1 MGTTVTTS
9 LTKVHVREP
18 LTNSQNLSYIG
29 ELYIGSGTPQKV
41 RAIFDT
47 GSANPWILAK
57 QGTLDM
63 DPGLEVYYFD
73 PELSDTF
80 FEPPDSEK

>member
-1 MGTTVTTS
+1 M
-9 LTKVHVREP
+9 
-18 LTNSQNLSYIG
+18 
-29 ELYIGSGTPQKV
+29 